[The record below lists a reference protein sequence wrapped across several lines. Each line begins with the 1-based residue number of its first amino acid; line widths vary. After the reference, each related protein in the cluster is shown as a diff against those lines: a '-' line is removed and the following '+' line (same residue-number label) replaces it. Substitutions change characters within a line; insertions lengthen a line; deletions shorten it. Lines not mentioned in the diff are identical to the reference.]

1 MKKNLLLLF
10 LLLCSGGISAQMI
23 NDFEQGPASIPL
35 NAAVY
40 RNQNSTVFN
49 VVQCNIGVTFGSVF
63 TPPSLLNNAVAKASI
78 MTGINEPILSTYG
91 IAYPCVGPSGGK
103 YSLRLNNQGGGQD
116 ITSYTQTFRPTSK
129 YLSFDYLAVLNS
141 PHITQDDV
149 QPFFTVRLLD
159 VNNTIISSVPFCA
172 KASLNDLILTKVN
185 NQLFYTEDFYCQTI
199 VIPEE
204 YVNREDIKVQ
214 FVIADCGLGGD
225 VGVVYLDNIRMG
237 DPCKESQF
245 GFMDLNPNDNICN
258 PEKVEITGTYNAP
271 RGTTYTSS
279 NIKILDNNGNP
290 VSINPSNIYLNHFS
304 GGTFSYTIVF
314 PSPLPIGGYEVKVEA
329 VFTNTIGYT
338 YLLEAESTN
347 AGVDI
352 SFTHPGR
359 LNLDIHHDQYGGIIR
374 YAGGYLNWDNVGGP
388 YTIEYVYDGH
398 CCSGTY
404 FSSLVTGE
412 VYSLEVDEPYMSQ
425 DNFIIMCN
433 NHGGKCMRVRVKAP
447 CTEWST
453 WCCISAYKWEEGGY
467 DPRDPSDF
475 FNICLDEIDLNNLYL
490 KENFVVYPNPVSGT
504 ISIVNSTATQ
514 FTVYDLGQRVVK
526 QVEVKAKQDEIKMD
540 LSDLK
545 KGMYILKTNQGEE
558 VKIVKD

>member
-1 MKKNLLLLF
+1 MKKNLLILF
-10 LLLCSGGISAQMI
+10 LLLCSGGIYAQMI

-40 RNQNSTVFN
+40 RNQNSSVFN
-49 VVQCNIGVTFGSVF
+49 VVQCNIGVTFGSIF
-63 TPPSLLNNAVAKASI
+63 TPPSLLNNTAAKASI
-78 MTGINEPILSTYG
+78 MTAINEPILNNYG
-91 IAYPCVGPSGGK
+91 IAYPCVGPNGGK
-103 YSLRLNNQGGGQD
+103 FSLRLNNQGGGQD

-159 VNNTIISSVPFCA
+159 VNNNIISSVPFCA
-172 KASLNDLILTKVN
+172 KASLNDLILTKVS

-245 GFMDLNPNDNICN
+245 GFIDLNPNDNICN

-290 VSINPSNIYLNHFS
+290 VFINPSNIGLNHFS
-304 GGTFSYTIVF
+304 GGTFSYSIAF
-314 PSPLPIGGYEVKVEA
+314 PTPLPIGGYEIKVE
-329 VFTNTIGYT
+329 VTFTNAIGYT

-347 AGVDI
+347 AGADI
-352 SFTHPGR
+352 SFTDPGP
-359 LNLDIHHDQYGGIIR
+359 LNVNIFHHKLYGIQPP
-374 YAGGYLNWDNVGGP
+374 GYIKWDDVGGP
-388 YTIEYVYDGH
+388 YTIEFIYDGY
-398 CCSGTY
+398 C
-404 FSSLVTGE
+404 E
-412 VYSLEVDEPYMSQ
+412 VNAYEPSRVNQQIYQMEI
-425 DNFIIMCN
+425 NEPFISRATFVSMVQFVQS
-433 NHGGKCMRVRVKAP
+433 KCMRIRVKAA
-447 CTEWST
+447 CTKWST
-453 WCCISAYKWEEGGY
+453 WCCVTSY
-467 DPRDPSDF
+467 DWGQRYNPNDPDDP
-475 FNICLDEIDLNNLYL
+475 NDPYNNCLDEIDLNHLDPSQNL
-490 KENFVVYPNPVSGT
+490 VVYPNPVSGT
-504 ISIVNSTATQ
+504 ISILNTTATQ
-514 FTVYDLGQRVVK
+514 FTIYDLGQRVVK

-558 VKIVKD
+558 VKVVKD

>member
-10 LLLCSGGISAQMI
+10 LLLCSGGSYAQMI
-23 NDFEQGPASIPL
+23 NDFEQGPASISL

-40 RNQNSTVFN
+40 RNQNSSVFN
-49 VVQCNIGVTFGSVF
+49 VVQCNIGVTFGSIF
-63 TPPSLLNNAVAKASI
+63 TPPSLLNNTAAKASI
-78 MTGINEPILSTYG
+78 MTAINEPILNSYG
-91 IAYPCVGPSGGK
+91 IAYPCVGPNGGK
-103 YSLRLNNQGGGQD
+103 FSLRLNNQGGGQD

-159 VNNTIISSVPFCA
+159 VNNNIISSVPFCA

-245 GFMDLNPNDNICN
+245 GFIDLNPNDNICN

-279 NIKILDNNGNP
+279 NVKILDNNGNP
-290 VSINPSNIYLNHFS
+290 VLINPSNIGLNHFS
-304 GGTFSYTIVF
+304 GGTFSYSITF
-314 PSPLPIGGYEVKVEA
+314 PTPLPIGGYEVKVEA
-329 VFTNTIGYT
+329 TFTNTIGYT

-359 LNLDIHHDQYGGIIR
+359 LNLDIQHDEYTGIGGPN
-374 YAGGYLNWDNVGGP
+374 GYLKWDDVGGP
-388 YTIEYVYDGH
+388 YTIEFVYDGY
-398 CCSGTY
+398 CSKNTY
-404 FSSLVTGE
+404 IKGLVTGQI
-412 VYSLEVDEPYMSQ
+412 YSIQVNEPYMTGRTL
-425 DNFIIMCN
+425 FIMTETLGAKLI
-433 NHGGKCMRVRVKAP
+433 RLRVKAP

-453 WCCISAYKWEEGGY
+453 WCCIYTYSWEEGQYKPY
-467 DPRDPSDF
+467 DPNDPFNHCLDKIDVNRLDPSQ
-475 FNICLDEIDLNNLYL
+475 
-490 KENFVVYPNPVSGT
+490 NFVVYPNPVSGT
-504 ISIVNSTATQ
+504 ISIRNTTATQ

>member
-10 LLLCSGGISAQMI
+10 LLLSSGGSYAQMI
-23 NDFEQGPASIPL
+23 NDFEQGPASISL

-40 RNQNSTVFN
+40 RNQNSSVFN
-49 VVQCNIGVTFGSVF
+49 VVQCNIGVTFGSIF
-63 TPPSLLNNAVAKASI
+63 TPPSLLNNTAAKASI
-78 MTGINEPILSTYG
+78 MTAINEPILNNYG
-91 IAYPCVGPSGGK
+91 IAYPCVGPNGGK
-103 YSLRLNNQGGGQD
+103 FSLRLNNQGGGQD

-149 QPFFTVRLLD
+149 QPFFTARLLD
-159 VNNTIISSVPFCA
+159 VNNNIISSVPFCA

-245 GFMDLNPNDNICN
+245 GFIDLNPNDNICN

-290 VSINPSNIYLNHFS
+290 VFINPSNIGLNHFS
-304 GGTFSYTIVF
+304 GGTFSYSIAF
-314 PSPLPIGGYEVKVEA
+314 PTPLPIGGYEIKVEA
-329 VFTNTIGYT
+329 TFTNTIGYT

-352 SFTHPGR
+352 SFTDPGP
-359 LNLDIHHDQYGGIIR
+359 LNVTIVHDQNRGIFPPG
-374 YAGGYLNWDNVGGP
+374 YAQWQDVGGP
-388 YTIEYVYDGH
+388 Y
-398 CCSGTY
+398 
-404 FSSLVTGE
+404 
-412 VYSLEVDEPYMSQ
+412 SLEFVFDGDCHPSYPYPGSEPQQQQIHRVETNEPFLSGLIFTNMA
-425 DNFIIMCN
+425 DVITRK
-433 NHGGKCMRVRVKAP
+433 GMRFRVKSP

-453 WCCISAYKWEEGGY
+453 WCCITSYSWDEGRYKPY
-467 DPRDPSDF
+467 DPNDP
-475 FNICLDEIDLNNLYL
+475 FNQCVDEIDLNSLHSTQNLT
-490 KENFVVYPNPVSGT
+490 VYPNPVSGT
-504 ISIVNSTATQ
+504 ISIRNTTATQ

-526 QVEVKAKQDEIKMD
+526 QVDVKVKQDEIKID

-545 KGMYILKTNQGEE
+545 KGMYILKTNHGEE
-558 VKIVKD
+558 VKVVKD